1 MCLCSSTSS
10 QGKEPFNGVPIEPS
24 RWTRYHQ
31 WTGTSS
37 RPMTGCSA
45 SNRYKCLRPQT
56 SDLCQCWKTS
66 LSFICTSSPFFLWLL
81 SLLTLYGHQF
91 FLAISSTYS
100 DHVALGQTARRAEG
114 GKSGSELE
122 EKKKDDF
129 KESNV
134 SHVAL
139 HRVPDS

>member
-1 MCLCSSTSS
+1 
-10 QGKEPFNGVPIEPS
+10 
-24 RWTRYHQ
+24 
-31 WTGTSS
+31 
-37 RPMTGCSA
+37 MTGCSA

-56 SDLCQCWKTS
+56 CASAER
-66 LSFICTSSPFFLWLL
+66 LL
-81 SLLTLYGHQF
+81 SASSALPLLSSFDSSLFSPYMGISF

-122 EKKKDDF
+122 GKKKNYF